1 MQVVDKVAKSQTK
14 SDMLTE
20 FLIFVLSI
28 LISTFVIRFAWNRSL
43 VKHITILKP
52 ISTMFDAFILALSL
66 NVIRGL

>member
-1 MQVVDKVAKSQTK
+1 MIKEVAKSQTK
-14 SDMLTE
+14 SDMIVE
-20 FLIFVLSI
+20 FLVFILSI

-66 NVIRGL
+66 SIIRA

>member
-1 MQVVDKVAKSQTK
+1 MQVVGKVAKSQNK
-14 SDMLTE
+14 SDMLME

-66 NVIRGL
+66 SIVRV